1 MKDFKEIRMK
11 DLKEYNK
18 TCKWL
23 KKHGFNGIDIVYIKR
38 IYDREGI
45 IFSIKSFNVNELEEM
60 REELYNIYGK
70 ERLDFYEELLSCVS
84 NVDIGKAMSMLM

>member
-1 MKDFKEIRMK
+1 MKY
-11 DLKEYNK
+11 LKEYNK

-23 KKHGFNGIDIVYIKR
+23 EKHGFNDKDIVYIKR

-45 IFSIKSFNVNELEEM
+45 RFTIKSFNVNELEEM

-70 ERLDFYEELLSCVS
+70 EQLEFYEELLSSVS
-84 NVDIGKAMSMLM
+84 GVDVNKAMSMLM

>member
-1 MKDFKEIRMK
+1 MK
-11 DLKEYNK
+11 DLNEYNK

-23 KKHGFNGIDIVYIKR
+23 EKYGFNDKDIVYIKR

-45 IFSIKSFNVNELEEM
+45 KFTVKSFNVNELEEM

-70 ERLDFYEELLSCVS
+70 ERLDFYEELLSSVS
-84 NVDIGKAMSMLM
+84 NVDVSKAMSMLM